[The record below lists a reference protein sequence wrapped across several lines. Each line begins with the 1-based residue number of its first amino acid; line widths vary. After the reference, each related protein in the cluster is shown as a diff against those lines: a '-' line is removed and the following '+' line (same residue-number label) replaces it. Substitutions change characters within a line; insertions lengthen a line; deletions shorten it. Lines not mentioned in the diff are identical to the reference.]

1 MIKKLDDQMNL
12 NFTVLLQY
20 TSIYDLIES
29 ILYEIFKVVR
39 FLWIF
44 VL

>member
-1 MIKKLDDQMNL
+1 MIKKLL

-20 TSIYDLIES
+20 TSIYKLIES